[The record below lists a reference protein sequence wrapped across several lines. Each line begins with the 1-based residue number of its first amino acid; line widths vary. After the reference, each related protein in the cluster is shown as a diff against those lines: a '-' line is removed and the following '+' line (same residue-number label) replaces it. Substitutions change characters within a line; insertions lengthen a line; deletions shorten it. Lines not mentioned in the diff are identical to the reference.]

1 MKHLLIGLIC
11 IVTWF
16 SSSASNSTPKETL
29 PFVNKKVESKTISRE
44 NKNETI
50 VSSTKSNTETGL
62 FRIQRKF
69 LFEDAC
75 GNMWIIYVSGPS
87 SATYSQMYGV
97 AQHDFVAGA
106 DSNGC
111 FQGL

>member
-1 MKHLLIGLIC
+1 MKHLLGALIC
-11 IVTWF
+11 TTIWLTG
-16 SSSASNSTPKETL
+16 SANHATPKSTA
-29 PFVNKKVESKTISRE
+29 PVVTKKVALKTNSKE
-44 NKNETI
+44 NRNEFT
-50 VSSTKSNTETGL
+50 VSTTKSEMKEGN

-87 SATYSQMYGV
+87 TATYSQMYGV

-111 FQGL
+111 FHGL

>member
-1 MKHLLIGLIC
+1 MKHLLIALIC
-11 IVTWF
+11 TLIGF
-16 SSSASNSTPKETL
+16 SSSASNSTPKKTL
-29 PFVNKKVESKTISRE
+29 PFVNKQVELKTISKE
-44 NKNETI
+44 NKNEII
-50 VSSTKSNTETGL
+50 VSSTQSNTETGL
-62 FRIQRKF
+62 LRIQRQF

-111 FQGL
+111 FHGL